1 MDASAEITF
10 STDVCGF
17 FAHPTDVINLYAAAG
32 FEPEN
37 SGIEMVLMPPQMEIL
52 NKLSRGKPQGFNLN
66 GVHGRLGVKEIL
78 QPSLTG
84 LIDWAKVM
92 AADLLLAPIDG
103 YHKFLPAIPTG
114 LRIDMIGQLNGRD
127 PYFNVHNDI
136 VANRIEPYLDYANFA
151 KYSHLSIENGGR
163 ENDIAQTVALVDTL
177 HQQGATRTTGTFDL
191 VHAVKAEA
199 DGFVDMSSINRVWD
213 SVLAQI
219 GDTFRHLHL
228 PIGNFSA
235 TGDSLPIL
243 DMIEQENQVLV
254 KDLSAIIRERQMP
267 ITFENQ
273 HNLLFGANVAKERE
287 RLKRIREG
295 LLECGFE
302 I

>member
-163 ENDIAQTVALVDTL
+163 E
-177 HQQGATRTTGTFDL
+177 
-191 VHAVKAEA
+191 
-199 DGFVDMSSINRVWD
+199 
-213 SVLAQI
+213 
-219 GDTFRHLHL
+219 
-228 PIGNFSA
+228 
-235 TGDSLPIL
+235 
-243 DMIEQENQVLV
+243 MI
-254 KDLSAIIRERQMP
+254 
-267 ITFENQ
+267 
-273 HNLLFGANVAKERE
+273 
-287 RLKRIREG
+287 
-295 LLECGFE
+295 
-302 I
+302 